1 MLLNI
6 EDIIKIV
13 GYEMKYSPLEISGL
27 FLDRRDYEGLLFWY
41 DAIVE
46 INKPIKKDKK

>member
-1 MLLNI
+1 MKFKPF
-6 EDIIKIV
+6 DI
-13 GYEMKYSPLEISGL
+13 GRL